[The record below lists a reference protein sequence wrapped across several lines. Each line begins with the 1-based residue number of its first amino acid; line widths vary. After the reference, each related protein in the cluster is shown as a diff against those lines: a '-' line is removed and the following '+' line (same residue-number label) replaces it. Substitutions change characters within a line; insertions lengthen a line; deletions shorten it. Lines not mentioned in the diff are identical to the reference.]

1 METWRFLVS
10 VGVMI
15 LVWSVVVTIV
25 SEPPGPGSIVIVTVL
40 SAIALFLSDLLVQRL
55 DSE

>member
-10 VGVMI
+10 VAVMI

-25 SEPPGPGSIVIVTVL
+25 SEPPGPLSIVVVTVL
-40 SAIALFLSDLLVQRL
+40 SAGALFLSDRLVQRL

>member
-10 VGVMI
+10 VSVMI

-25 SEPPGPGSIVIVTVL
+25 SEPPGPLSIVVVTVL
-40 SAIALFLSDLLVQRL
+40 SAVALFLSDRFVQRL